1 MKLLICGHGRH
12 GKDSVADL
20 LCDFNNYKA
29 SSSSVYAMKVLEDVI
44 MAHTGYSSF
53 AECYEKRSLHR
64 PYLYELIRNY
74 NTPDKARLSREILQE
89 HQIYVGMRDLEE
101 FNASKHLYDLK
112 IWVDASGRGVPL
124 EPITSFNIPKDEFDV
139 IIENN
144 GSYELLVKK
153 VINLARSLKDN
164 KGKIIGQY
172 CDGFNL
178 RAVISNGQG
187 GTLTPDK
194 VIQYNSVKCGF
205 HGGITDKITMGD
217 FNKNHGYSN

>member
-205 HGGITDKITMGD
+205 HERISDKITMGD
-217 FNKNHGYSN
+217 FIKNHGYSN

>member
-20 LCDFNNYKA
+20 LCDFNAYTA
-29 SSSSVYAMKVLEDVI
+29 SSSSFFVIKKLEQKMCKDLGLASAAEVYER
-44 MAHTGYSSF
+44 
-53 AECYEKRSLHR
+53 RSLHR
-64 PYLYELIRNY
+64 QYLYETIRDY
-74 NTPDKARLSREILQE
+74 NSPDKARLSKEILNE

-144 GSYELLVKK
+144 STYDQLVHK
-153 VINLARSLKDN
+153 VARLANSLQDHP
-164 KGKIIGQY
+164 GKIVGSF
-172 CDGFNL
+172 CDGVNL
-178 RAVISNGQG
+178 YYVRSDGKGAYIR
-187 GTLTPDK
+187 DK
-194 VIQYNSVKCGF
+194 AAAQYNSVKCGYSDGVTVKQMID
-205 HGGITDKITMGD
+205 HL
-217 FNKNHGYSN
+217 GYTK

>member
-1 MKLLICGHGRH
+1 MKILICGHGQH

-101 FNASKHLYDLK
+101 FNASKHLYD
-112 IWVDASGRGVPL
+112 
-124 EPITSFNIPKDEFDV
+124 PITSFNIPKDEFDV

-144 GSYELLVKK
+144 GTYDQLVYK
-153 VINLARSLKDN
+153 VAKLANSLQDHP
-164 KGKIIGQY
+164 GKIVGSF
-172 CDGFNL
+172 CDGVNL
-178 RAVISNGQG
+178 YYVRSDGKGAYIR
-187 GTLTPDK
+187 DK
-194 VIQYNSVKCGF
+194 AAAQYNSVKCGYSDGVTVKQMID
-205 HGGITDKITMGD
+205 HL
-217 FNKNHGYSN
+217 GYTK

>member
-20 LCDFNNYKA
+20 LCDFNAYTA
-29 SSSSVYAMKVLEDVI
+29 SSSSFFVIKKLEQKMCKDLGLASAAEVYER
-44 MAHTGYSSF
+44 
-53 AECYEKRSLHR
+53 RSLHR
-64 PYLYELIRNY
+64 QYLYETIRDY
-74 NTPDKARLSREILQE
+74 NSPDKARLSKEILNE

-144 GSYELLVKK
+144 STYDQLVHK
-153 VINLARSLKDN
+153 VARLANSLQDHP
-164 KGKIIGQY
+164 GKIVGSF
-172 CDGFNL
+172 CDGVNL
-178 RAVISNGQG
+178 YCVRSDGKGAYIR
-187 GTLTPDK
+187 DK
-194 VIQYNSVKCGF
+194 AAAQYNSVKCGYSDGVTVKQMID
-205 HGGITDKITMGD
+205 HL
-217 FNKNHGYSN
+217 GYTK

>member
-1 MKLLICGHGRH
+1 
-12 GKDSVADL
+12 
-20 LCDFNNYKA
+20 
-29 SSSSVYAMKVLEDVI
+29 MKVLEDVI
-44 MAHTGYSSF
+44 KTHTGYSSF

-144 GSYELLVKK
+144 GTYDQLVHK
-153 VINLARSLKDN
+153 VARLANSLQDHP
-164 KGKIIGQY
+164 GKIVGSF
-172 CDGFNL
+172 CDGVNL
-178 RAVISNGQG
+178 YYVRSDGKGAHIR
-187 GTLTPDK
+187 DK
-194 VIQYNSVKCGF
+194 AAAQYNSVKCGYSDGVTVKQMID
-205 HGGITDKITMGD
+205 HL
-217 FNKNHGYSN
+217 GYTK

>member
-1 MKLLICGHGRH
+1 MKLLICGHAQH

-20 LCDFNNYKA
+20 LCDFNAYTA
-29 SSSSVYAMKVLEDVI
+29 SSSSFFVIKKLEKQMCKDLGLST
-44 MAHTGYSSF
+44 A
-53 AECYEKRSLHR
+53 AEVYEKRSLHR
-64 PYLYELIRNY
+64 QYLYEIIRDY
-74 NTPDKARLSREILQE
+74 NSPDKARLSKEILNE

-144 GSYELLVKK
+144 GSFDLLVRK
-153 VINLARSLKDN
+153 VANLAKSLKDT
-164 KGKIIGQY
+164 KGKIIGEY

-178 RAVISNGQG
+178 CVVRSDGNG
-187 GTLTPDK
+187 GTIVPDK
-194 VIQYNSVKCGF
+194 IIQYNSVRCGYQE
-205 HGGITDKITMGD
+205 GISNKITMGD
-217 FNKNHGYSN
+217 FIRNHGYSN

>member
-1 MKLLICGHGRH
+1 MKLLICGHAQH
-12 GKDSVADL
+12 GKDSAADL
-20 LCDFNNYKA
+20 LCDFNAYTA
-29 SSSSVYAMKVLEDVI
+29 SSSSFFVIKKLEQKMCKDLGLASAAEVYER
-44 MAHTGYSSF
+44 
-53 AECYEKRSLHR
+53 RSLHR
-64 PYLYELIRNY
+64 QYLYETIRDY
-74 NTPDKARLSREILQE
+74 NSPDKARLSKEILSE

-112 IWVDASGRGVPL
+112 IWIDSSKRGIKL
-124 EPITSFNIPKDEFDV
+124 EPETSFNIPNDEFDV

-187 GTLTPDK
+187 GILTPDK

-205 HGGITDKITMGD
+205 HEGITDKITMGD

>member
-64 PYLYELIRNY
+64 PYLYELIRGY

-194 VIQYNSVKCGF
+194 VIQYISEKCGF
-205 HGGITDKITMGD
+205 HGRISDK
-217 FNKNHGYSN
+217 NNHG

>member
-124 EPITSFNIPKDEFDV
+124 EPVTSFNIPKDEFDV

-144 GSYELLVKK
+144 GTYDQLVHK
-153 VINLARSLKDN
+153 VARLANSLQDHP
-164 KGKIIGQY
+164 GKIVGSF
-172 CDGFNL
+172 CDGVNL
-178 RAVISNGQG
+178 HYVRSDGKGAHIR
-187 GTLTPDK
+187 DK
-194 VIQYNSVKCGF
+194 VAAQYNSVKCGYS
-205 HGGITDKITMGD
+205 GGVTVKQMIEH
-217 FNKNHGYSN
+217 FGYTK

>member
-144 GSYELLVKK
+144 GTYDQLVHK
-153 VINLARSLKDN
+153 VARLANSLQDHP
-164 KGKIIGQY
+164 GKIVGSF
-172 CDGFNL
+172 CDGVNL
-178 RAVISNGQG
+178 HYVRSDGKGAHIR
-187 GTLTPDK
+187 DK
-194 VIQYNSVKCGF
+194 AAAQYNSVKCGYSDGVTVEQMID
-205 HGGITDKITMGD
+205 HL
-217 FNKNHGYSN
+217 GYTK